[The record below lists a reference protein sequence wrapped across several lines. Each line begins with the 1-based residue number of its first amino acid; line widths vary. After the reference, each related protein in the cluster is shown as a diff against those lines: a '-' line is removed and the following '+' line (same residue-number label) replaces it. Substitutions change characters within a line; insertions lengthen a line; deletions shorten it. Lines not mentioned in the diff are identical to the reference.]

1 VNAVFTYTKKMV
13 KNYLH
18 VSSPKQTARVWYQK
32 CCITVEILSH
42 YFRSFFQSVCVLGYC
57 LLPTTIALIVCRIIL
72 LMNPSTLL
80 FVIRFIVTMVGFG
93 WATFGKCMQST
104 KEIPNKYKMTVM
116 GSKLFS
122 METADI
128 VAQ

>member
-1 VNAVFTYTKKMV
+1 MKT
-13 KNYLH
+13 
-18 VSSPKQTARVWYQK
+18 
-32 CCITVEILSH
+32 LSH

-72 LMNPSTLL
+72 LMEQSTLL

-116 GSKLFS
+116 GGKFFN
-122 METADI
+122 M
-128 VAQ
+128 Q

>member
-1 VNAVFTYTKKMV
+1 MYTKKMV

-18 VSSPKQTARVWYQK
+18 LFSPKQTARVWYQK
-32 CCITVEILSH
+32 CCITVETLSH

-72 LMNPSTLL
+72 LMKQSTLL

-104 KEIPNKYKMTVM
+104 KAIPVM

-122 METADI
+122 M
-128 VAQ
+128 Q